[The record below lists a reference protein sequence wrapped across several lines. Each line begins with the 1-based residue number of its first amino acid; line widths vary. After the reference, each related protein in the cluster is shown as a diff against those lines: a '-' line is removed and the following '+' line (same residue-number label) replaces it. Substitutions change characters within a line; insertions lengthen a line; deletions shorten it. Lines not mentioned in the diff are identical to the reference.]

1 MEKHDTPSQGTN
13 GEEIVLKTPRNMDG
27 KETETTSDTEVTT
40 SVSTE
45 MSSDAPAQEDI
56 PPSQDTEVDC
66 CDATTGDQQM
76 PTEDHSLQP
85 KETTYKA
92 AG

>member
-45 MSSDAPAQEDI
+45 MSSDAPAQED
-56 PPSQDTEVDC
+56 
-66 CDATTGDQQM
+66 ATTGDQQM